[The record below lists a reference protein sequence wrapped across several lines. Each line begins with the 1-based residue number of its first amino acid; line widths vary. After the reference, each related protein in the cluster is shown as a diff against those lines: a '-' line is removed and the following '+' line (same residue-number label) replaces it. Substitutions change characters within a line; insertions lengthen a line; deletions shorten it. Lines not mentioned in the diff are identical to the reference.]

1 MARRDERTEKPTPK
15 RRREARQEGQI
26 AKTPELAGWLAVL
39 VASMALPAAFGYGER
54 RVVGVLAQANH
65 VMADPTSAGAL
76 AVLRTGLVAAAEIV
90 LPVAGVMAAV
100 SLVVTAA
107 QVGPVLA
114 WKAARPQFSRL
125 NPLTGI
131 KRLFSAQSLWML
143 AKEVLKLAVIG
154 ALAYRTMDAMVRLM
168 LGAQLTGIG
177 PAVAYAGGALVGLV
191 RQVALAGLVLAGF
204 DYAFQR
210 RRVGQQLK
218 MTKQEV
224 KEEFRQ
230 HEGDPL
236 LKGQIR
242 KKQRA
247 LSRLRMMAAVAK
259 ADVVVTNPTHV
270 AVALRYEP
278 GSGQAPRV
286 VAKGADHLAARIREE
301 ARRHGVPVVEDPPL
315 ARALHAA
322 CDLDDLVP
330 VELYLAVAR
339 LLAFVFTLPDV
350 VRRSGRVHRRPVS
363 AMVA

>member
-1 MARRDERTEKPTPK
+1 MARKDDRTEKPTPK
-15 RRREARQEGQI
+15 RRREAREEGRI

-54 RVVGVLAQANH
+54 RVVGVFAQASH

-76 AVLRTGLVAAAEIV
+76 AVLRTGLVAALEIA
-90 LPVAGVMAAV
+90 LPVAGVMAAM

-143 AKEVLKLAVIG
+143 AKELLKLAVIG
-154 ALAYRTMDAMVRLM
+154 ALAYRTIDAMVRLM

-177 PAVAYAGGALVGLV
+177 PAVTYAGGALVGLV
-191 RQVALAGLVLAGF
+191 REVAVAGLVLAGF

-210 RRVGQQLK
+210 RRMGQQLK

-224 KEEFRQ
+224 KEEFRS

-236 LKGQIR
+236 IKGQIR

-339 LLAFVFTLPDV
+339 LLAFVFTLPAV

-363 AMVA
+363 ALVA

>member
-1 MARRDERTEKPTPK
+1 MARKDERTERPTPK
-15 RRREARQEGQI
+15 RRREAREEGRI

-39 VASMALPAAFGYGER
+39 VASLALPSAFGFAER
-54 RVVGVLAQANH
+54 RVLGVVVQANH
-65 VMADPTSAGAL
+65 VMADPSAPGAL
-76 AVLRTGLVAAAEIV
+76 AVLVRGLVSAVEVV
-90 LPVAGVMAAV
+90 LPVAGAMAAV
-100 SLVVTAA
+100 SLIATAA

-125 NPLTGI
+125 NPLSGI
-131 KRLFSAQSLWML
+131 RRLFSAQSLWTL
-143 AKEVLKLAVIG
+143 GKEVLKLAVIG
-154 ALAYRTMDAMVRLM
+154 VLAYRTMDTMVHLM
-168 LGAQLTGIG
+168 LGVQLTGIG
-177 PAVAYAGGALVGLV
+177 PAVAYTGGALLGLI
-191 RQVALAGLVLAGF
+191 REVALAGLVLAGF

-224 KEEFRQ
+224 KEEMRQ

-236 LKGQIR
+236 LKGAIR
-242 KKQRA
+242 RKQRA
-247 LSRLRMMAAVAK
+247 LSRLRMMAAVAE
-259 ADVVVTNPTHV
+259 ADVVVVNPTHL

-278 GSGQAPRV
+278 GTRQAPRV
-286 VAKGADHLAARIREE
+286 VAKGADLVAARIREE

-322 CDLDDLVP
+322 CDLDDVVP

-339 LLAFVFTLPDV
+339 LLAFVFTLPEV
-350 VRRSGRVHRRPVS
+350 VRRAGLVHRRPVS